1 MKNRL
6 LINILVL
13 FCIGLASCSGGSEGT
28 VVVVKAGVPKK
39 VGSVSTTTTLVQLDT
54 VSSHV
59 GWIGR
64 KPGGIHSGTLKLQR
78 GYFEFSGQ
86 EMVGGRVIF
95 NMSTISD
102 VDLSDSESRVKLEKH
117 LKSADFFNVAQY
129 PTSDF
134 VITKVTPDTRK
145 GSDYFTIEGN
155 LTIKG
160 ITKSIA
166 FPGKIVI
173 GDKDIVAQVGPVA
186 INRTDW
192 GVNYGSK
199 SIFDNLK
206 DKFIDD
212 NIELTFSLVA
222 AK

>member
-6 LINILVL
+6 LINILAL
-13 FCIGLASCSGGSEGT
+13 FCIGLASCSSGGEGA
-28 VVVVKAGVPKK
+28 VVVVKAGVPKE

-54 VSSHV
+54 VSSQISWV
-59 GWIGR
+59 GR
-64 KPGGIHSGTLKLQR
+64 KPGGVHSGTLKLQR

-117 LKSADFFNVAQY
+117 LKSADFFNIAQY

-134 VITKVTPDTRK
+134 VITKITSDTRK
-145 GSDYFTIEGN
+145 GSDNFTIEGN

-173 GDKDIVAQVGPVA
+173 SDKEIVAQVGPIA

-212 NIELTFSLVA
+212 NIELTFSLEA

>member
-6 LINILVL
+6 LINILTL
-13 FCIGLASCSGGSEGT
+13 FCIGLASCSSGGEGT
-28 VVVVKAGVPKK
+28 VVVVKAGVPKE

-54 VSSHV
+54 VSSQISWV
-59 GWIGR
+59 GR
-64 KPGGIHSGTLKLQR
+64 KPGGVHSGTLKLQR

-117 LKSADFFNVAQY
+117 LKSADFFNIAQY

-134 VITKVTPDTRK
+134 VITKITSDTRK
-145 GSDYFTIEGN
+145 GSDNFTIEGN

-173 GDKDIVAQVGPVA
+173 SDKEIVAQVGPIA

-212 NIELTFSLVA
+212 NIELTFSLEA

>member
-1 MKNRL
+1 MKNKL
-6 LINILVL
+6 LINIIVL
-13 FCIGLASCSGGSEGT
+13 FCLGLASCSSGSEGN
-28 VVVVKAGVPKK
+28 VVVVKAGVPAE

-54 VSSHV
+54 VSSQISWV
-59 GWIGR
+59 GR
-64 KPGGIHSGTLKLQR
+64 KPGGVHSGTLKLQR

-86 EMVGGRVIF
+86 EIVGGRVIF

-134 VITKVTPDTRK
+134 VITKITPDTRK
-145 GSDYFTIEGN
+145 GSDNFAIEGN

-160 ITKSIA
+160 IVKSIA

-173 GDKDIVAQVGPVA
+173 SDKEIVAQVGPIA

-199 SIFDNLK
+199 SIFDNLT

-212 NIELTFSLVA
+212 NIELTFSLEA
-222 AK
+222 AR